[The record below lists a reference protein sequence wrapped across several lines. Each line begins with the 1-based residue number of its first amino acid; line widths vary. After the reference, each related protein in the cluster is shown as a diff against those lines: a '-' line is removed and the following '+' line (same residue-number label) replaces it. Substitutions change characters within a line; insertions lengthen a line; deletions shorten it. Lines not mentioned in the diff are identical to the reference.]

1 MPLNLEDDTGELFLD
16 TIPEDVSVTA
26 KSPRR
31 VAKLSASSVV
41 ASSDGGVSD
50 TPALLGG
57 NEEDNNHSNHLPG
70 GITNDTTTT
79 HDHQRKRRKKR
90 KRKKQSKGRK
100 RNLTLFYAIVFGL
113 LIGVAIGIYFI
124 IMATVNNDNNNNSSG
139 DISSEEEDK
148 LNQPSTDPATAAPS
162 VVFFDFDNNDDDD
175 VSQEN
180 NADNNGTNNNNNPP
194 TESPSY
200 NMDDVQATNEA
211 IESMYDND
219 ADLIYDLSQPQGKC
233 RFWLTHQDTLELRVN
248 QVGKERIRQRYLSCL
263 LFHSTNGNNWQL
275 PNNTIYMDNYSD
287 ECDWYGLTCNNED
300 QIALLDFPQ
309 INLIG
314 TLPTELVYLQQ
325 LKYIILSGNT
335 LSGEIPSGLLDLPE
349 LIWVDLS
356 DNQLEGT
363 IPPNSVNQISLT
375 SPLQVLYLN
384 NNLFNGMIP
393 WFPSL
398 ERLWVYENEFSSFD
412 EMYSLDATATT
423 TTTSSPLP
431 LRSLRAY
438 SNQFNG
444 ELNQQ
449 LNWNNLPNLVEVSM
463 GSNNWRGSIPKSIW
477 ELTSLEILLLND
489 CLLTGQLPTDS
500 GSNTNLQNLWLQSN
514 QLDGEIPETFGL
526 NWRNISSLLLTDNAF
541 SGSISVE
548 QCDAWTT
555 NDSLLDRRIEVN
567 CEVACPCRTVEC

>member
-1 MPLNLEDDTGELFLD
+1 MPLNLEDDTGEIFLD

-57 NEEDNNHSNHLPG
+57 NEEDNNHSNHLPS
-70 GITNDTTTT
+70 GITNYTTT
-79 HDHQRKRRKKR
+79 HDQRKRRKRKKR
-90 KRKKQSKGRK
+90 RKQSKGRK
-100 RNLTLFYAIVFGL
+100 RNLTLFYAIVFCL

-124 IMATVNNDNNNNSSG
+124 ISATVNNDNDNDSAA

-148 LNQPSTDPATAAPS
+148 LNQPSTDPVTAAPS
-162 VVFFDFDNNDDDD
+162 VVFFDFDNDDD

-180 NADNNGTNNNNNPP
+180 NADNNGNNNNNP

-211 IESMYDND
+211 IESMYGNNDND

-263 LFHSTNGNNWQL
+263 FFHSTNGNNWQL

-335 LSGEIPSGLLDLPE
+335 LSGEIPPGLLDLPE
-349 LIWVDLS
+349 LVWLDLS
-356 DNQLEGT
+356 DNQFEGT

-398 ERLWVYENEFSSFD
+398 ERLWVYENAFSSFD

-423 TTTSSPLP
+423 TTTSPLP

-444 ELNQQ
+444 ELNQ

-477 ELTSLEILLLND
+477 KLTSLEILLLND

-567 CEVACPCRTVEC
+567 CEVPCPCRTVEC